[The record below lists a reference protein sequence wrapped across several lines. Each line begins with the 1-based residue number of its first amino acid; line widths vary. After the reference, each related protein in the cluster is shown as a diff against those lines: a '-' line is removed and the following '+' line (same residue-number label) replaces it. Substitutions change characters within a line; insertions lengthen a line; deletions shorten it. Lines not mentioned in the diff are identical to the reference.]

1 MSSSLNQDSLGL
13 LIKTCRKEAALTQEV
28 AAMLCGV
35 TKKTLIRVEKGEDV
49 YISTVFKILDGLGIR
64 LAVESKSDAGSSEW
78 Y

>member
-13 LIKTCRKEAALTQEV
+13 LIKTRRKEAALTQEV

-64 LAVESKSDAGSSEW
+64 LSVESKSDAGSSEW